1 MLNELEEF
9 RAYTEPP
16 IYKAD
21 SKRDT
26 TYMGRFTMDMILDF
40 TGLARVLTILA
51 RGYLFADADENPGD
65 KIDYARRVLCAW
77 CSVPDKK

>member
-1 MLNELEEF
+1 MLNELAEF

-40 TGLARVLTILA
+40 NGLARVLTVLA
-51 RGYLFADADENPGD
+51 R
-65 KIDYARRVLCAW
+65 R
-77 CSVPDKK
+77 